1 MSLVVVFAGVTM
13 GPVAVAD
20 GQSVIGQR
28 GQSADQS
35 ANNRHDCVFVG
46 WADPQSTHVPV
57 PDVCVSVVRM
67 RTI

>member
-1 MSLVVVFAGVTM
+1 M

-35 ANNRHDCVFVG
+35 ANSRHDCVFVG
-46 WADPQSTHVPV
+46 WVV

-67 RTI
+67 ITI